1 MIIRRVVTG
10 HDENG
15 KSVFLS
21 DGPPPRAKRF
31 AHTPGFESNPVWIT
45 GAKIG
50 SARDCAVDPTA
61 EAETLHAEPGGSV
74 LLVVT
79 FPPDTVMADPGFDM
93 GAAWPEHLSEL
104 PGIAE
109 RFEPDSPGMHR
120 TDTLDY
126 AIVMSGEISLE
137 LDGGVQKHLVAGDIV
152 VQQGTRHAWRNRSD
166 TAATVAFCMLGRS

>member
-1 MIIRRVVTG
+1 
-10 HDENG
+10 
-15 KSVFLS
+15 
-21 DGPPPRAKRF
+21 
-31 AHTPGFESNPVWIT
+31 
-45 GAKIG
+45 
-50 SARDCAVDPTA
+50 
-61 EAETLHAEPGGSV
+61 
-74 LLVVT
+74 
-79 FPPDTVMADPGFDM
+79 MADPGFDM

-137 LDGGVQKHLVAGDIV
+137 LDGGVQKHFVAGDIV
-152 VQQGTRHAWRNRSD
+152 VQQGTRHAWRNRSA